1 MTTERPFLNYL
12 EAISRGVSVDA
23 PLESVLAALSDP
35 DTGMM
40 TWEFIRFSLDIMIVS
55 YLIYRGLL
63 IIRGTRAAPMLG
75 GLTIIVI
82 LYFLSRPL
90 GLVTLGWIL
99 GNFLSSIILV
109 VVVIFQDEI
118 RKGLTKFGLQPFF
131 RKDRKPVYDKAIE
144 DITLVCSKM
153 AQEKLGALIVF
164 QREVGLDDFLEE
176 AIVLDAKLNRK
187 LLYSIFIKGSPL
199 HDGAVLIDGNTI
211 RAAGCLLPLSFDPDL
226 DPNLGTRHRAALGIS
241 EVSDAV
247 VIVISEEAGTMSL
260 VREGKLLR
268 NIDAA
273 SLREELHLLLSSRP
287 KQLTSGASQREAG

>member
-12 EAISRGVSVDA
+12 EPLSSGLSVDV
-23 PLESVLAALSDP
+23 PLSQLFGAFSDP
-35 DTGMM
+35 DAGMM
-40 TWEFIRFSLDIMIVS
+40 TWELIRFSLDIMIVS

-153 AQEKLGALIVF
+153 AQEKLGGLIVF

-187 LLYSIFIKGSPL
+187 LLYGIFIKGSPL

-226 DPNLGTRHRAALGIS
+226 DPNLGTRHRAALGIT

-247 VIVISEEAGTMSL
+247 VIVISEEAGTISL
-260 VREGKLLR
+260 VREGKLVR

-273 SLREELHLLLSSRP
+273 SLREELHVLLSSRP
-287 KQLTSGASQREAG
+287 KQVTSSIAQREGA

>member
-12 EAISRGVSVDA
+12 EPLSRGFSVGS
-23 PLESVLAALSDP
+23 PLESVVGALSET

-40 TWEFIRFSLDIMIVS
+40 TWALLRFSLDIIIVS

-153 AQEKLGALIVF
+153 AQEKLGGLIVF

-187 LLYSIFIKGSPL
+187 LLYGIFIKGSPL

-226 DPNLGTRHRAALGIS
+226 DPNLGTRHRAALGIT

-247 VIVISEEAGTMSL
+247 VIVISEEAGTISL
-260 VREGKLLR
+260 VREGKLVR

-273 SLREELHLLLSSRP
+273 SLREELHVLLSSRP
-287 KQLTSGASQREAG
+287 KQMAPSASQREGA

>member
-1 MTTERPFLNYL
+1 
-12 EAISRGVSVDA
+12 
-23 PLESVLAALSDP
+23 LAALSDP

-40 TWEFIRFSLDIMIVS
+40 TWELIRFSLDIMIVS